1 MALRMVFDL
10 IIIALCSVALA
21 AGRPAFQRWKS
32 GVRQR
37 AQMLSDA
44 EFEPFLQSRSVKA
57 FQWAWYAI
65 VTLLLL
71 VGVYNL
77 MAHV

>member
-1 MALRMVFDL
+1 VTLRMVFDL
-10 IIIALCSVALA
+10 IIIALSSVALA

-32 GVRQR
+32 SVRQR

-44 EFEPFLQSRSVKA
+44 EFKPFLQSRSVKA

-65 VTLLLL
+65 LILLLL

-77 MAHV
+77 MTHL